1 MLLGSVAYAY
11 TSGQEAE
18 IAQYKALGQGG
29 LHNKTRLSRA
39 RKVNTAATTKSPYS
53 GVNCQL

>member
-1 MLLGSVAYAY
+1 MPIP
-11 TSGQEAE
+11 SGQEAE
-18 IAQYKALGQGG
+18 IAQSKVLGQGG

-39 RKVNTAATTKSPYS
+39 RKVNTTATTKSPYS